1 MTLTG
6 KLEGRTILLDE
17 EIPSLQGQR
26 VSVVV
31 TSVPDHELELSAKEQ
46 RDLWDEWEKRGPQGP
61 IEDDGEADFP

>member
-31 TSVPDHELELSAKEQ
+31 TSVPDHGIELTEAEQ
-46 RDLWDEWEKRGPQGP
+46 KALWEEWERRGPQGP
-61 IEDDGEADFP
+61 IEDDGEVDFP